1 MARRVSMIYGSSPV
15 VNVYGFDKSVMNDN
29 RYNIRIFQ
37 SPSIEWALFV
47 TNNRNND
54 AFGDNNLDLKY
65 DIVVGPVANDDLAM
79 LFRQF
84 SNGYIDREAL
94 MKGMEFKKFTDQ
106 YSFHTSKAI
115 KTLIKEREYNV

>member
-94 MKGMEFKKFTDQ
+94 MKAH
-106 YSFHTSKAI
+106 YPNI
-115 KTLIKEREYNV
+115 